1 MKSHYTWDIRCLD
14 DSLEVEFI
22 QYFVSFYI
30 LFLELF
36 IHLQGSKLLSFFTF
50 LCILVQSLDLL
61 LVAVCGS
68 FAESRNLKAH
78 FASHRHRKIALVY
91 FI

>member
-14 DSLEVEFI
+14 ESLEVEFI
-22 QYFVSFYI
+22 QYFVYV

-36 IHLQGSKLLSFFTF
+36 IHLHGSKLPSFFTF
-50 LCILVQSLDLL
+50 LCILVQILDLQ